1 VADFGKEVQ
10 DVDGHQYGPG
20 RFRVVWGELVA
31 PGDATYDEIR
41 QVHNGLIDKR
51 PSLIARCL
59 TTPDVVDAVRYGR
72 SAGLEIAV
80 RGGGHNVA
88 GNAVTEGGL
97 MIDLSLMKGVHV
109 DPRARTIWAQ
119 GGVLW
124 RELNRAA
131 HVHALATT
139 GGVVSSTGI
148 AGLTLGG
155 GEGWLMGR
163 YGMTVDN
170 VLAVEL
176 VTADGDVLTVNEQR
190 EPDLFWAL
198 RGGGGNFGVAT
209 AFEYQAHRVD
219 TVLGGMVLHPLD
231 RAAEACSFYRQV
243 TAQASDELT
252 VFFGLVHAPDGSGTK
267 LAAMPLCH
275 CGPDFEQADAEVAP
289 LRRFGPPAVDLV
301 ERVPYPRINTLLDD
315 AFPKGALSYWKSA
328 FLRELNED
336 VIGVMVDHF
345 ASCPSP
351 MTAIVL
357 NPFQGAVNRVPVDAM
372 AMPHRERGYSLAVL
386 GQWAEQADS
395 DANIAWTRQTFEAL
409 RPHMVERSYVN
420 DLSADDGNL
429 IGWAYGPNWNR
440 LVDIKRRYDPY
451 NVFHLNQNINPG

>member
-1 VADFGKEVQ
+1 MSMAMSTVPVGLESFG
-10 DVDGHQYGPG
+10 
-20 RFRVVWGELVA
+20 GELLG
-31 PGDATYDEIR
+31 PGDAAYDDVR

-59 TTPDVVDAVRYGR
+59 TTPDVVDAVRYAR

-97 MIDLSLMKGVHV
+97 MIDLSPMKGVHV
-109 DPRARTIWAQ
+109 DPTTRMIWAQ

-131 HVHALATT
+131 HVHGLATT

-170 VLAVEL
+170 LLAVEL
-176 VTADGDVLTVNEQR
+176 VTADGDVLTVNDQHD
-190 EPDLFWAL
+190 PDLFWAL

-209 AFEYQAHRVD
+209 AFEYRAHPVD

-231 RAAEACSFYRQV
+231 RAADAWSFYRQF
-243 TAQASDELT
+243 TAEASDELT

-267 LAAMPLCH
+267 VAAMPLCH
-275 CGPDFEQADAEVAP
+275 CGPDPAQADAEVAP
-289 LRRFGPPAVDLV
+289 LRRFGPPAVDVV
-301 ERVPYPRINTLLDD
+301 ERMPYPRINTLLDE

-328 FLRELNED
+328 FLRELSDD
-336 VIGVMVDHF
+336 VISVMVDRF

-351 MTAIVL
+351 MTAMVL
-357 NPFQGAVNRVPVDAM
+357 NPFHGAVNRVPVDAM
-372 AMPHRERGYSLAVL
+372 AMPHRQFGYSLAIL
-386 GQWAEQADS
+386 GQWAEQADN

-409 RPHMVERSYVN
+409 RPHMVEQSYVN

-429 IGWAYGPNWNR
+429 IRWAYGPNWDR
-440 LVDIKRRYDPY
+440 LVDIKRRYDPE
-451 NVFHLNQNINPG
+451 NVFHLNQNINPR